1 LKRKVVITG
10 GAGYIGSV
18 LSKQAVDAGY
28 EVHVI
33 DRFFFGNQ
41 DLDRYGVVLHKM
53 DTRDLDP
60 KVLEDTYAVFDL
72 AAISNDPAGELNPEI
87 TFSVNFEARQGL
99 QSLCNQLGVERYVL
113 ASSCSVYG
121 FQDEVVN
128 EESKLNPLTTYA
140 KANILAEESAF
151 ANSKEQTAFTALR
164 QATVFGSSPRMR
176 FDLAVNAM
184 TLNLW
189 KSGKLR
195 ILRDGTQWR
204 PMVHVKDTSRA
215 FLKVIEANREQVS
228 NQVFNV
234 GADNQNFQILD
245 IAGEVASALGIE
257 LELEWYGDPDSR
269 SYKVDF
275 SKISSTLDFK
285 CENSVADA
293 AVEIAAALKS
303 GETAETER
311 TKTVNWY
318 QSLTQWD
325 ALLNE
330 LKIKGKIL

>member
-1 LKRKVVITG
+1 MKRKLVITG

-18 LSKQAVDAGY
+18 LSKEAVDAGY
-28 EVHVI
+28 EVHVV

-41 DLDRYGVVLHKM
+41 ELDRHGVALHKM

-60 KVLEDTYAVFDL
+60 KVLEGAHAVLDL

-87 TFSVNFEARQGL
+87 TLEINFEARKDL
-99 QSLCNQLGVERYVL
+99 QALCNQLGVERYVL

-121 FQDEVVN
+121 FKDGVVN
-128 EESKLNPLTTYA
+128 EESEPNPLTTYA
-140 KANILAEESAF
+140 RANLLAEESAF
-151 ANSKEQTAFTALR
+151 AQSNGQTVFTALR
-164 QATVFGSSPRMR
+164 QATVFGLSPRMR

-184 TLNLW
+184 ALNLW
-189 KSGKLR
+189 KSRKLR

-204 PMVHVKDTSRA
+204 PMVHVRDTSKA
-215 FLKVIEANREQVS
+215 FLKVIEANRQQVS

-234 GADNQNFQILD
+234 GANSQNFQILE
-245 IAGEVASALGIE
+245 IANQVSSALGIE

-269 SYKVDF
+269 SYQVDF
-275 SKISSTLDFK
+275 SKISSTLDFR
-285 CENSVADA
+285 CEHSLADA
-293 AVEIAAALKS
+293 AVEIVAALER
-303 GETAETER
+303 GDTEETER

-318 QSLTQWD
+318 QSLTNWD

-330 LKIKGKIL
+330 VKLKGRIL